1 MSDFSSHIAHRVL
14 RTKNKHSR
22 AVLKG
27 DTVIIRLAR
36 NLSRTEEQDHIRDL
50 LRRMTRIVL
59 EERTKVLIH
68 PFGLLFSGAERCT
81 VTLAT
86 GKKLIFTLQP
96 GKCSKARRMK
106 SGWCITVGPHCRRS
120 SLHRFLWKLL
130 SISERERI
138 TRLVHSL
145 NAKTIGVS
153 VRGVKVQFASSQWG
167 SCSPKGIIMIHAGL
181 LLLPERYLR
190 YIIIHE
196 LSHRIRADHSAAFW
210 RVVERAMPGYDQLRT
225 ELMEYRLP
233 TL

>member
-1 MSDFSSHIAHRVL
+1 
-14 RTKNKHSR
+14 
-22 AVLKG
+22 
-27 DTVIIRLAR
+27 
-36 NLSRTEEQDHIRDL
+36 
-50 LRRMTRIVL
+50 MTRIVL